1 MNVSRNWLVA
11 AAAGV
16 LLAPVFVVP
25 AHSSEVPI
33 ERDEFAGLSG
43 SLLELNKLAND
54 GAFSGGSGQV
64 SNVTCTSSGNPATA
78 VDLSC
83 DGPTNPDNELSIAVD
98 PENPDHLL
106 AGSNDYQ
113 ILFKGSTIVAR
124 VPTGFFTSF
133 DGGKTWT
140 DGQIPMGSGGGGGNG
155 DPVAVFNA
163 KFDSAS
169 MVQLNAGCGQAGPY
183 CGHISV
189 AVSNSADGG
198 LTWGNPVTIAQG
210 SGSLTPSASGI
221 FMDKPWA
228 TVDNN
233 PASPHFGRMYVTW
246 TRFVSDQGAYIESP
260 IYLAYSDDAGNSW
273 TRGREISG
281 SSSTLCTFQQAGAA
295 NECDEDQ
302 FSAPAVLPNGDV
314 VVHFA
319 NGQNSAAWESA
330 FEFENQIVTVRSSD
344 GGRTFSNPVQV
355 ASLED
360 GAGTDYPINVDGR
373 PTQTGYQFRT
383 QTVQG
388 MTVDPVNGNLY
399 VAWTDNRN
407 GSIDTGGVPVTHTD
421 VFLAKSTDGGRSW
434 SQTQQITA
442 TGADRWMPW
451 VAARGGQVR
460 IVYMEESGAGTYRI
474 RLARSSNGGGTNSW
488 SFSTL
493 STADSQANTSIW
505 FRANATDCNICATF
519 IGDYNGVVIDSLG
532 RTHAAWTDMS
542 RLAEIPGFRAGAPQD
557 AYYARR

>member
-1 MNVSRNWLVA
+1 MKRSRMWLA
-11 AAAGV
+11 GAAAGI
-16 LLAPVFVVP
+16 LLAPLLALP
-25 AHSSEVPI
+25 AQSFEVPI
-33 ERDEFAGLSG
+33 VRDELAGLSG
-43 SLLELNKLAND
+43 SLVELNQLAND
-54 GAFSGGSGQV
+54 GAFSGGAGQI
-64 SNVTCTSSGNPATA
+64 SNVTCTSTGNPATA
-78 VDLSC
+78 IDLSC
-83 DGPTNPDNELSIAVD
+83 DGATNPDNELTIAVD

-113 ILFKGSTIVAR
+113 IFFKGGTIVAR

-163 KFDSAS
+163 KTDSAS

-183 CGHISV
+183 CGDISIT
-189 AVSNSADGG
+189 VSNSADGG

-210 SGSLTPSASGI
+210 SGSLTPSANAI

-246 TRFVSDQGAYIESP
+246 SRFLLDKGAYIESP
-260 IYLAYSDDAGNSW
+260 IYLAYSDDAGKTW
-273 TRGREISG
+273 TKGREISG
-281 SSSTLCTFQQAGAA
+281 SSQLCSFQEAGAA
-295 NECDEDQ
+295 NECDENQ

-319 NGQNSAAWESA
+319 NGQNAATWESA
-330 FEFENQIVTVRSSD
+330 QELENQILTVRSSD
-344 GGRTFSNPVQV
+344 GGRTWSNPIQV

-360 GAGTDYPINVDGR
+360 GAGTDYPVNVDGR
-373 PTQTGYQFRT
+373 ATQTGYQFRT
-383 QTVQG
+383 QSVQG
-388 MTVDPVNGNLY
+388 MTVDPINGDLY

-407 GSIDTGGVPVTHTD
+407 GSIDSAGVPVTHTD

-434 SQTQQITA
+434 SPTQQVTA
-442 TGADRWMPW
+442 TGVDRWMPW

-460 IVYMEESGAGTYRI
+460 IAYMEESGPGTYRM
-474 RLARSSNGGGTNSW
+474 RLARSSTGGSAGGW

-493 STADSQANTSIW
+493 STANSQANNSIW
-505 FRANATDCNICATF
+505 FRAHAPDCDLCSTF
-519 IGDYNGVVIDSLG
+519 IGDYNAVAIDSLG
-532 RTHAAWTDMS
+532 RTHSVWTDMS
-542 RLAEIPGFRAGAPQD
+542 RIAEIPGFRIGAPQD